1 MHQQQRTSHSGSP
14 LVSLTSPVRVRR
26 DQREG
31 TSPALVWPL
40 DTADGVTRLLQAPAT
55 MRCYGHYVANR
66 DAWLCSALFTVY
78 VLRSALITVRRDTNN
93 TATASFVLVPRCL
106 RTFAKCQKLVRHC
119 ARIPILRK
127 NTSSVVYPARC
138 TYLSPVHNLLSASP
152 HRSSVSVRGALR
164 IYS

>member
-14 LVSLTSPVRVRR
+14 LVSLAHLSEFGEI
-26 DQREG
+26 RERA
-31 TSPALVWPL
+31 PRLAWPL
-40 DTADGVTRLLQAPAT
+40 DTADGVTRLLAPPT